1 MDAGPSAFG
10 LCSDPG
16 VALHCLARVTAGG
29 FTAIHCCGC
38 QRHLTLGLIPSR
50 FLDSRPP
57 TGLDPPG
64 GDSDRFFPAY
74 PDGFGGRVRLS
85 AQCLRTQVGQ
95 LGARSLRAAVRRSGR
110 GFPL

>member
-16 VALHCLARVTAGG
+16 VALHYLARVAAGG
-29 FTAIHCCGC
+29 FTVIRCCGC
-38 QRHLTLGLIPSR
+38 QRHLTLALIPSR

-64 GDSDRFFPAY
+64 GDSDRFFPDD

-85 AQCLRTQVGQ
+85 AQWLRSWVGQ
-95 LGARSLRAAVRRSGR
+95 LGACSLRAAVPRCGR